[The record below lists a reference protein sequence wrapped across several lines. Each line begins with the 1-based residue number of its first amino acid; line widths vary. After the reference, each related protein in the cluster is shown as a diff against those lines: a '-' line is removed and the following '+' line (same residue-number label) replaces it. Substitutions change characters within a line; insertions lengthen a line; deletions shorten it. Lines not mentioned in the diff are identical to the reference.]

1 MREIGAA
8 DIDDICL
15 GAAVLGTGG
24 GGDPYIG
31 GLITRS
37 ALTAHGPT
45 RLLSL
50 DEVGDDALI
59 VTVGDMGAPTVG
71 IEKLKAENQPVDAVL
86 ALQKHLGRKVDAVMP
101 FEAGGG
107 NSVMPIYIAA
117 KLGLPVVDG
126 DGMGRAFP
134 EMQML
139 TFSVY
144 GVRACPMAMADEHG
158 NTVILEVSDDKRA
171 EFIGRGITIR
181 MGARASIAGYAMDGT
196 TARRVSVPA
205 TMSLAQRIGAT
216 IREARHDNA
225 DPVDALIGMLA
236 ETHYQHGRRLFTGKI
251 ADVSRETRGGYAV
264 GRVRIDP
271 LTGDALPLEVTFQNE
286 NLVAR
291 QGEAVRAIVPDLIC
305 ILDAELATP
314 ITTERLRY
322 GQRVTVFGI
331 SAPPIMRSSEAL
343 AAFGPSAFGIDEDFV
358 PLERLASG

>member
-1 MREIGAA
+1 MREITAA

-31 GLITRS
+31 GLITRA
-37 ALTAHGPT
+37 ALRDHGPV

-50 DEVGDDALI
+50 SEVADDAQI

-71 IEKLKAENQPVDAVL
+71 FEKLKAENQPVDAVL

-101 FEAGGG
+101 FEAGGS

-144 GVRACPMAMADEHG
+144 GVRACPMALADEHG
-158 NTVILEVSDDKRA
+158 NTVILEVADDKRA
-171 EFIGRGITIR
+171 EFIGRGVTIR
-181 MGARASIAGYAMDGT
+181 MGARASIAGYAMDGA

-205 TMSLAQRIGAT
+205 TMSLAQEIGAA
-216 IREARHDNA
+216 IRTARHA
-225 DPVDALIGMLA
+225 GVDPVDALIEMLA
-236 ETHYQHGRRLFTGKI
+236 GTHYQHGRRLFTGKI
-251 ADVSRETRGGYAV
+251 ADVARETRGGYAV

-271 LTGDALPLEVTFQNE
+271 LTGDAPALEITFQNE

-291 QGEAVRAIVPDLIC
+291 QGERLRAIVPDLIC

-322 GQRVTVFGI
+322 GQRVTVLGI
-331 SAPPIMRSSEAL
+331 SAPPIMRSDAAL
-343 AAFGPSAFGIDEDFV
+343 QAFGPAAFGLDDAFV
-358 PLERLASG
+358 ALEALT